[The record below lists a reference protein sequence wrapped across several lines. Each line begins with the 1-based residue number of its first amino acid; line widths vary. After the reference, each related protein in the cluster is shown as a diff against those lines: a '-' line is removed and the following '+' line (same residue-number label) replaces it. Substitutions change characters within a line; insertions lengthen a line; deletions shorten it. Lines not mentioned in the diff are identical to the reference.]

1 VDLVIVTGMSGAGK
15 TQVINALED
24 VGYYCVDNVPPRL
37 VTKFVELPSQ
47 SDGKINRIALVVDV
61 RSLDMFNEY
70 FACMNELRE
79 AKCAFK
85 TLFMDCDDRVLVTRY
100 KETRRRHPLISEKV
114 ATVEKAI
121 ALEREMLGAAR
132 AQADFVIDTS
142 LSSAVQVKGRIRDLF
157 STDPFGSMRV
167 LCTSFGFKY
176 GLPPDADLVFDVR
189 CLPNPFYEED
199 LRAKTGLDV
208 PVREFVMKHPQAAG
222 LVPKLLDLI
231 DYLLPLYTREG
242 KSQLVVA
249 VGCTGGKHRSVVFTQ
264 ILSDHLAGKGVP
276 VSVNHRDMGVHGRK

>member
-1 VDLVIVTGMSGAGK
+1 MDLVIVTGMSGAGK

-37 VTKFVELPSQ
+37 VSKFVELPNQ

-79 AKCAFK
+79 AKYAFK

-100 KETRRRHPLISEKV
+100 KETRRRHPLLSEQV
-114 ATVEKAI
+114 TTVEKAI
-121 ALEREMLGAAR
+121 ALERGMLGAAR
-132 AQADFVIDTS
+132 AQADFVVDTS
-142 LSSAVQVKGRIRDLF
+142 LSSAIQVKSRIRDLF
-157 STDPFGSMRV
+157 STDLFGSMRV

-199 LRAKTGLDV
+199 LRDKTGLDE
-208 PVREFVMKHPQAAG
+208 PVREFVMKHPQAVG

-231 DYLLPLYTREG
+231 DYLLPLYMKEG

-249 VGCTGGKHRSVVFTQ
+249 VGCTGGRHRSVVFTQ
-264 ILSDHLAGKGVP
+264 ILSDHLTKKGVP
-276 VSVNHRDMGVHGRK
+276 VSINHRDMGVYGRK